1 MSETATFTAGSSHV
15 RCFTVNV
22 LADKLVERVETFSL
36 VLTSNTDGVELASSK
51 AHFTITD
58 TDGKPCKVQVLY
70 IHIPFHVVVCL
81 ASSLDT
87 SRGFFSWPETFP
99 GETAII
105 PCENG
110 TTPRSCS
117 STGQWEEP
125 NTSDCYVSTNELFR
139 YIEKVCS
146 GSFPLGNK
154 LPLVYINSSCDS

>member
-1 MSETATFTAGSSHV
+1 M

-22 LADKLVERVETFSL
+22 LADKLVEKTETFSL

-58 TDGKPCKVQVLY
+58 TDGKPCGVQV
-70 IHIPFHVVVCL
+70 PFHNLSHLHSIPVVVCL

-99 GETAII
+99 GETAIT
-105 PCENG
+105 PCENA
-110 TTPRSCS
+110 TTPRFCS
-117 STGQWEEP
+117 LTGQWEKP

-139 YIEKVCS
+139 YIEKVCI
-146 GSFPLGNK
+146 G
-154 LPLVYINSSCDS
+154 